1 MRKKFKK
8 ISSVLFS
15 IVMGAAMVVPSFPV
29 SAQELN
35 ATNQSSNTET
45 KAPDNKENTEGKIA
59 VKIDSGAGTVKVTT
73 SNGNTQSVSTD
84 ENGKASVTK
93 SDGSKAIAQAD
104 KNGYLLTVN
113 DTVGKQVTVE
123 AVSAKGY
130 KVSAY
135 KVTSDAGTVVKKSD
149 ADDQIKVITLGS
161 QTAVADIS
169 FTKESDSAKAEN
181 IGPNDVKESK
191 DKVQADSDT
200 DPAVTAYL
208 TKNINTRYTK
218 ISKMDLVNVIRV
230 KQTLVEKSKIPSGFN
245 MTNMENDKNK
255 LKTFASATLGQMV
268 SNVTVYNVD
277 DDSKYAVAY
286 INTMQN
292 DSSANVIESTFAHNN
307 DHGEVVKGV
316 IYDKSTGIAYIPKD
330 LFQISSKKAAVYGLQ
345 AQLLQA
351 VNTSGDHTSSSVS
364 AVTQTD
370 GDDKATVTE
379 KSSSIYKNTTVKAD
393 KNLDSKNLLVSVNGL
408 PIDKSDYKYNPST
421 GNVTIAGS
429 SASIGTVSVNAE
441 NKSVTD
447 KVKELLEPTKV
458 EAAPAREQVNFDQ
471 MVFANDA
478 LIPASNI
485 ANGQLYKG
493 NAELTYGKQDGN
505 DRYWSYEHRAKAGI
519 NNTTDNA
526 GKTAVFNF
534 IKNGGSL
541 PSSGWTRSVT
551 DKKYSVFV
559 NFYANFAYRSP
570 NNFST
575 DDGKK
580 IDMHNLGD
588 VGLECTHI
596 AANSPAGPLNGKKG
610 SPKVGGVWMR
620 VVSVNQSSQYA
631 VVAMVT
637 AGEGGQAGIGLFKLH
652 TIPPEGYATAHK
664 ASSNTA
670 ISGGNAQYSLD
681 GAEYRIYSDQAC
693 TKYTGKGFHFDANGN
708 NTWGNQKLT
717 PGTYYAKEYKAPKG
731 FKADSTVYK
740 FNVTSGNT
748 TNNPV
753 KVDIKENPDYGTLSF
768 QKLDAETGKATP
780 QKGTLDGKN
789 TTFKDAQY
797 TFTYS
802 DGAKKTYTWVMK
814 TDENGKIEWDDAHYV
829 SGDKLIKNDDKAV
842 IPLGT
847 VTYKETKAPLGYNL
861 DPDSHTV
868 EIKAGSKV
876 SAKTESTDIIV
887 RGNMN
892 WIKTKIQE
900 SASDGITMQ
909 GIYFKIKN
917 NDTGEVQYVRSDTK
931 NTQGGVPGL
940 TNTSSKTCYQYD
952 YNPKTKT
959 GTLLKNT
966 DGTPKHVWFGA
977 GDYTPSKGALTVGE
991 YTVTEMPTA
1000 PDKSQGI
1007 EGNIGDDLAHFGH
1020 KVKANGTDTIAI
1032 KTGKNGSSTI
1042 VDYPVKIHTSASTD
1056 HKGEHTVIKGKT
1068 ATIYDNLQYE
1078 NLTPGRTYKVRSV
1091 IVDKTT
1097 GQSVAEA
1104 TSDLVTSDKNINK
1117 KTGNADGSIELKIP
1131 VDTSKWQDNHDYVVT
1146 EYLTWEDMEIK
1157 NETDLSLTEQT
1168 IYPLTVH
1175 TTAADAAT
1183 KDNVARASKTVTIND
1198 DVAYWGL
1205 TVGKEYTISGTLMN
1219 KATGKP
1225 VVSNGK
1231 EVTAT
1236 KKFKAP
1242 SKDGKVTMTFT
1253 FDSSALQGQDIVAF
1267 EKVIPQNGEVYTH
1280 ADINDAPQTVH
1291 IPKIGTTAKDSQTK
1305 EHIGVV
1311 GKKAT
1316 LVDTVA
1322 YSNLVVGKEYTMKG
1336 KLMDKATGKP
1346 FTVDGK
1352 EITASKTFKAD
1363 KKDGS
1368 VDLTYTFDSSALQG
1382 KDLVVFE
1389 DLYHNDINVA
1399 SHADIKDE
1407 GQTVHYPG
1415 VHTTAT
1421 DKNTKTHTGAKDEKE
1436 TIVDMVKYT
1445 NVIPGKSY
1453 TITGTLMD
1461 KETGKPYTENGKE
1474 VTATK
1479 TFAAEKTEGEV
1490 ELDYTVDT
1498 SALKEAKTFVVFE
1511 DLKYGD
1517 VTLVSHAD
1525 LKDEGQSVNIPSGH
1539 TEAADSVTND
1549 QVGTVGKKV
1558 TTVDHVIYKN
1568 LTPGETYTVK
1578 GTVMNPETGKAL
1590 QENGKDITA
1599 EKTFTAKESDG
1610 TVDITFTY
1618 DSSVLKGKSIV
1629 VFEDVYSND
1638 IPVIINED
1646 LKDTKE
1652 YIYYPEIHTSASASG
1667 QKNDVKAGKIEIT
1680 DTVSY
1685 KNLIPGKE
1693 YDLKGLLMD
1702 KTSGQPVKGLFGS
1715 VKGETKFTPKTAD
1728 GSVEVKFS
1736 FDASQYAGKTV
1747 VVFEDLYHNDK
1758 PVTDHHDINDQA
1770 QSVSFAEASPKT
1782 GITGNK
1788 TTLIILIVCVAAAA
1802 GVICTVLHKK
1812 KTPDDTTKPEEKSKE

>member
-1 MRKKFKK
+1 MQQKDSHVFIGMQQDLSPTKFKPEFMCDAHNVRITPSDKEDTYLSLTNERGTLKVNLSQNLSGYYLGHCTASLYNETLNKDEDIIIVFCTNPGTNDNPNESPDSIYK
-8 ISSVLFS
+8 ITLNNDVQKPVEVLYNGNLNFS
-15 IVMGAAMVVPSFPV
+15 IEHPIETFFISEAIDINKVYWNDGYNQPRVINLDNVRYDSQYNKVDPLDDTTWILEDIRNTQFDFVSTLDLQEEINIVRHSLGGQFNPGTIQYAFSYYNKFGQQSTIFYVSPLQYIIFDDRGGGPDEFIPNSFKITI
-29 SAQELN
+29 SNWQSGFDYIRIYSIHRTTLN
-35 ATNQSSNTET
+35 ATPECRIVQ
-45 KAPDNKENTEGKIA
+45 D
-59 VKIDSGAGTVKVTT
+59 IDLRNI
-73 SNGNTQSVSTD
+73 NGDIVFVD
-84 ENGKASVTK
+84 
-93 SDGSKAIAQAD
+93 DGQIGEFMDPLQFPYIGGQNIIAQTWCQKD
-104 KNGYLLTVN
+104 N
-113 DTVGKQVTVE
+113 
-123 AVSAKGY
+123 
-130 KVSAY
+130 
-135 KVTSDAGTVVKKSD
+135 
-149 ADDQIKVITLGS
+149 TL
-161 QTAVADIS
+161 
-169 FTKESDSAKAEN
+169 F
-181 IGPNDVKESK
+181 
-191 DKVQADSDT
+191 
-200 DPAVTAYL
+200 L
-208 TKNINTRYTK
+208 
-218 ISKMDLVNVIRV
+218 
-230 KQTLVEKSKIPSGFN
+230 
-245 MTNMENDKNK
+245 
-255 LKTFASATLGQMV
+255 
-268 SNVTVYNVD
+268 
-277 DDSKYAVAY
+277 
-286 INTMQN
+286 
-292 DSSANVIESTFAHNN
+292 
-307 DHGEVVKGV
+307 
-316 IYDKSTGIAYIPKD
+316 
-330 LFQISSKKAAVYGLQ
+330 
-345 AQLLQA
+345 
-351 VNTSGDHTSSSVS
+351 
-364 AVTQTD
+364 
-370 GDDKATVTE
+370 
-379 KSSSIYKNTTVKAD
+379 
-393 KNLDSKNLLVSVNGL
+393 
-408 PIDKSDYKYNPST
+408 
-421 GNVTIAGS
+421 GNVTLNTP
-429 SASIGTVSVNAE
+429 SISELT
-441 NKSVTD
+441 VTD
-447 KVKELLEPTKV
+447 NNEDINIVTYV
-458 EAAPAREQVNFDQ
+458 REN
-471 MVFANDA
+471 
-478 LIPASNI
+478 S
-485 ANGQLYKG
+485 
-493 NAELTYGKQDGN
+493 
-505 DRYWSYEHRAKAGI
+505 
-519 NNTTDNA
+519 DNMLS
-526 GKTAVFNF
+526 
-534 IKNGGSL
+534 IW
-541 PSSGWTRSVT
+541 SSGARPLNQAGFKCGEEYRFGFQAQYKDGSWSEPIWIKDFTIPMNLRPQPIDSDNVSMPIVRCVFPIPLLNALNT
-551 DKKYSVFV
+551 AQYKKVRGLCVFPKYSER
-559 NFYANFAYRSP
+559 N
-570 NNFST
+570 
-575 DDGKK
+575 
-580 IDMHNLGD
+580 
-588 VGLECTHI
+588 
-596 AANSPAGPLNGKKG
+596 
-610 SPKVGGVWMR
+610 
-620 VVSVNQSSQYA
+620 
-631 VVAMVT
+631 VVA
-637 AGEGGQAGIGLFKLH
+637 QGIVAPTVKSEMNINATKSISSWFFRTSVPSTLEDQYPAFKHLDSVKD
-652 TIPPEGYATAHK
+652 EF
-664 ASSNTA
+664 
-670 ISGGNAQYSLD
+670 SLD
-681 GAEYRIYSDQAC
+681 D
-693 TKYTGKGFHFDANGN
+693 
-708 NTWGNQKLT
+708 
-717 PGTYYAKEYKAPKG
+717 
-731 FKADSTVYK
+731 
-740 FNVTSGNT
+740 
-748 TNNPV
+748 
-753 KVDIKENPDYGTLSF
+753 
-768 QKLDAETGKATP
+768 
-780 QKGTLDGKN
+780 
-789 TTFKDAQY
+789 
-797 TFTYS
+797 
-802 DGAKKTYTWVMK
+802 
-814 TDENGKIEWDDAHYV
+814 
-829 SGDKLIKNDDKAV
+829 
-842 IPLGT
+842 
-847 VTYKETKAPLGYNL
+847 
-861 DPDSHTV
+861 
-868 EIKAGSKV
+868 
-876 SAKTESTDIIV
+876 
-887 RGNMN
+887 
-892 WIKTKIQE
+892 
-900 SASDGITMQ
+900 
-909 GIYFKIKN
+909 
-917 NDTGEVQYVRSDTK
+917 
-931 NTQGGVPGL
+931 
-940 TNTSSKTCYQYD
+940 
-952 YNPKTKT
+952 
-959 GTLLKNT
+959 
-966 DGTPKHVWFGA
+966 
-977 GDYTPSKGALTVGE
+977 
-991 YTVTEMPTA
+991 
-1000 PDKSQGI
+1000 
-1007 EGNIGDDLAHFGH
+1007 
-1020 KVKANGTDTIAI
+1020 
-1032 KTGKNGSSTI
+1032 
-1042 VDYPVKIHTSASTD
+1042 
-1056 HKGEHTVIKGKT
+1056 
-1068 ATIYDNLQYE
+1068 
-1078 NLTPGRTYKVRSV
+1078 
-1091 IVDKTT
+1091 
-1097 GQSVAEA
+1097 
-1104 TSDLVTSDKNINK
+1104 
-1117 KTGNADGSIELKIP
+1117 
-1131 VDTSKWQDNHDYVVT
+1131 
-1146 EYLTWEDMEIK
+1146 
-1157 NETDLSLTEQT
+1157 
-1168 IYPLTVH
+1168 
-1175 TTAADAAT
+1175 
-1183 KDNVARASKTVTIND
+1183 
-1198 DVAYWGL
+1198 
-1205 TVGKEYTISGTLMN
+1205 
-1219 KATGKP
+1219 
-1225 VVSNGK
+1225 
-1231 EVTAT
+1231 AT

>member
-1 MRKKFKK
+1 MKERTKRKFASFGLSLAM
-8 ISSVLFS
+8 IASSLLS
-15 IVMGAAMVVPSFPV
+15 VVPAQAAEATPNV
-29 SAQELN
+29 TKAQE
-35 ATNQSSNTET
+35 TSDSQT
-45 KAPDNKENTEGKIA
+45 GKIA

-73 SNGNTQSVSTD
+73 SDGKTQSVTTD
-84 ENGKASVTK
+84 EEGKASVTK
-93 SDGSKAIAQAD
+93 SDGSTAAVSAD
-104 KNGYLLTVN
+104 KDGYLLTAD
-113 DTVGKQVTVE
+113 DTAGKQVTVE

-130 KVSAY
+130 KVSTY
-135 KVTSDAGTVVKKSD
+135 KVTADAGTVSKKNEETD
-149 ADDQIKVITLGS
+149 IIKAVTLKENTTTVLE
-161 QTAVADIS
+161 TA
-169 FTKESDSAKAEN
+169 FTKQSTDNAQSKETVSTPSNSKEDNLKDAQGRYKVANNIVIDKATSKVVDKLVASGESPKQAW
-181 IGPNDVKESK
+181 K
-191 DKVQADSDT
+191 DT
-200 DPAVTAYL
+200 
-208 TKNINTRYTK
+208 
-218 ISKMDLVNVIRV
+218 VNPGTYV
-230 KQTLVEKSKIPSGFN
+230 
-245 MTNMENDKNK
+245 
-255 LKTFASATLGQMV
+255 
-268 SNVTVYNVD
+268 
-277 DDSKYAVAY
+277 
-286 INTMQN
+286 
-292 DSSANVIESTFAHNN
+292 
-307 DHGEVVKGV
+307 
-316 IYDKSTGIAYIPKD
+316 
-330 LFQISSKKAAVYGLQ
+330 SKKAKAKLAATNIG
-345 AQLLQA
+345 
-351 VNTSGDHTSSSVS
+351 GESSFS
-364 AVTQTD
+364 AD
-370 GDDKATVTE
+370 GIFSATFV
-379 KSSSIYKNTTVKAD
+379 VHD
-393 KNLDSKNLLVSVNGL
+393 G
-408 PIDKSDYKYNPST
+408 
-421 GNVTIAGS
+421 
-429 SASIGTVSVNAE
+429 
-441 NKSVTD
+441 NKSYTGFCIEAGAPTPIHYHGAYNKVTVQANNYNAKMATAILAYGYGGEHSD
-447 KVKELLEPTKV
+447 FIARIIPNVGEQKVATMQALRQYAQGGHDQTAKKAYTNNFINALSS
-458 EAAPAREQVNFDQ
+458 QV
-471 MVFANDA
+471 VGAG
-478 LIPASNI
+478 LIADTSYYYI
-485 ANGQLYKG
+485 WTANGYQKVAAGYS
-493 NAELTYGKQDGN
+493 LT
-505 DRYWSYEHRAKAGI
+505 
-519 NNTTDNA
+519 
-526 GKTAVFNF
+526 
-534 IKNGGSL
+534 
-541 PSSGWTRSVT
+541 
-551 DKKYSVFV
+551 
-559 NFYANFAYRSP
+559 
-570 NNFST
+570 
-575 DDGKK
+575 
-580 IDMHNLGD
+580 
-588 VGLECTHI
+588 
-596 AANSPAGPLNGKKG
+596 
-610 SPKVGGVWMR
+610 
-620 VVSVNQSSQYA
+620 
-631 VVAMVT
+631 
-637 AGEGGQAGIGLFKLH
+637 
-652 TIPPEGYATAHK
+652 PPEGYATAHK

-670 ISGGNAQYSLD
+670 ISDDNAQYTLD

-693 TKYTGKGFHFDANGN
+693 TQYTGKGFHFDANGS

-717 PGTYYAKEYKAPKG
+717 PGTYYAKEYIAPKG
-731 FKADSTVYK
+731 YQADTTVHT
-740 FNVTSGNT
+740 FSVSGGNT

-753 KVDIKENPDYGTLSF
+753 KVNISEQPDYGTVDL
-768 QKLDAETGKATP
+768 QKKDLETGKTTP
-780 QKGTLDGKN
+780 QKGSVDGKSA
-789 TTFKDAQY
+789 TFKDAQY

-814 TDENGKIEWDDAHYV
+814 TDENGEIKWDDAHYV
-829 SGDKLIKNDDKAV
+829 SGDKLIKNGNTAV
-842 IPLGT
+842 IPLGEL
-847 VTYKETKAPLGYNL
+847 TYKETKAPIGYNL
-861 DPDSHTV
+861 DTESHTLN
-868 EIKAGSKV
+868 ITNDSGKPDGKTKKV
-876 SAKTESTDIIV
+876 SSSERII

-892 WIKTKIQE
+892 WIKTKIPG
-900 SASDGITMQ
+900 STSDGITLQ

-917 NDTGEVQYVRSDTK
+917 NDTGEVQYVRSDTE
-931 NTQGGVPGL
+931 NAQGGVPGL
-940 TNTSSKTCYQYD
+940 TDTSSKTCYQYD

-966 DGTPKHVWFGA
+966 DDTPKHVWFGPGTYMPGA
-977 GDYTPSKGALTVGE
+977 GALTYGE

-1007 EGNIGDDLAHFGH
+1007 EGNIGDDLARFTHE
-1020 KVKANGTDTIAI
+1020 VKKDGIDTIAI

-1056 HKGEHTVIKGKT
+1056 HHGEHTVIKGKT
-1068 ATIYDNLQYE
+1068 AAIYDNLKYE
-1078 NLTPGRTYKVRSV
+1078 NLTAGRTYKVRSV

-1097 GQSVAEA
+1097 GQAVAEA
-1104 TSDLVTSDKNINK
+1104 TSDLVTSEKDINK
-1117 KTGNADGSIELKIP
+1117 KTGNVDGSIELKIP

-1146 EYLTWEDMEIK
+1146 EYLSWEDMEIK

-1168 IYPLTVH
+1168 IYPLTAH

-1198 DVAYWGL
+1198 EVAYWGL
-1205 TVGKEYTISGTLMN
+1205 TVGQTYTVKGTLMD
-1219 KATGKP
+1219 KATSKP
-1225 VVSNGK
+1225 VMSNGK
-1231 EVTAT
+1231 EVTAFKT
-1236 KKFKAP
+1236 FKAP
-1242 SKDGKVTMTFT
+1242 SKSGKVAMTFT
-1253 FDSSALQGQDIVAF
+1253 FDSSDLQGHDVVAF
-1267 EKVIPQNGEVYTH
+1267 ENVIPQNGEVYTH

-1322 YSNLVVGKEYTMKG
+1322 YNNLVVGKEYTMKG
-1336 KLMDKATGKP
+1336 KLMDKTTGKP
-1346 FTVDGK
+1346 FTVNGK

-1389 DLYHNDINVA
+1389 DLYHNNINVA
-1399 SHADIKDE
+1399 THADIKDE

-1479 TFAAEKTEGEV
+1479 TFTAEKADGEV

-1517 VTLVSHAD
+1517 VTVVSHAD

-1539 TEAADSVTND
+1539 TQAADSQTED

-1558 TTVDHVIYKN
+1558 TTVDHVIYTN

-1578 GTVMNPETGKAL
+1578 GTIMNPETGKAL
-1590 QENGKDITA
+1590 QDNGKDITA
-1599 EKTFTAKESDG
+1599 EKTFTPKEADG

-1618 DSSVLKGKSIV
+1618 DSSALKGKNIV
-1629 VFEDVYSND
+1629 VFEDVYSNG

-1646 LKDTKE
+1646 LKDTNE
-1652 YIYYPEIHTSASASG
+1652 TIYYPEIHTSASAGG

-1770 QSVSFAEASPKT
+1770 QSVSFAPGAPKT

-1802 GVICTVLHKK
+1802 GAVCMVLRKK

>member
-1 MRKKFKK
+1 
-8 ISSVLFS
+8 
-15 IVMGAAMVVPSFPV
+15 
-29 SAQELN
+29 
-35 ATNQSSNTET
+35 
-45 KAPDNKENTEGKIA
+45 
-59 VKIDSGAGTVKVTT
+59 
-73 SNGNTQSVSTD
+73 
-84 ENGKASVTK
+84 
-93 SDGSKAIAQAD
+93 
-104 KNGYLLTVN
+104 
-113 DTVGKQVTVE
+113 
-123 AVSAKGY
+123 
-130 KVSAY
+130 
-135 KVTSDAGTVVKKSD
+135 
-149 ADDQIKVITLGS
+149 
-161 QTAVADIS
+161 
-169 FTKESDSAKAEN
+169 
-181 IGPNDVKESK
+181 
-191 DKVQADSDT
+191 
-200 DPAVTAYL
+200 
-208 TKNINTRYTK
+208 
-218 ISKMDLVNVIRV
+218 
-230 KQTLVEKSKIPSGFN
+230 
-245 MTNMENDKNK
+245 
-255 LKTFASATLGQMV
+255 
-268 SNVTVYNVD
+268 
-277 DDSKYAVAY
+277 
-286 INTMQN
+286 
-292 DSSANVIESTFAHNN
+292 
-307 DHGEVVKGV
+307 
-316 IYDKSTGIAYIPKD
+316 
-330 LFQISSKKAAVYGLQ
+330 
-345 AQLLQA
+345 
-351 VNTSGDHTSSSVS
+351 
-364 AVTQTD
+364 
-370 GDDKATVTE
+370 
-379 KSSSIYKNTTVKAD
+379 
-393 KNLDSKNLLVSVNGL
+393 
-408 PIDKSDYKYNPST
+408 
-421 GNVTIAGS
+421 
-429 SASIGTVSVNAE
+429 
-441 NKSVTD
+441 
-447 KVKELLEPTKV
+447 
-458 EAAPAREQVNFDQ
+458 
-471 MVFANDA
+471 
-478 LIPASNI
+478 
-485 ANGQLYKG
+485 
-493 NAELTYGKQDGN
+493 
-505 DRYWSYEHRAKAGI
+505 
-519 NNTTDNA
+519 
-526 GKTAVFNF
+526 
-534 IKNGGSL
+534 
-541 PSSGWTRSVT
+541 
-551 DKKYSVFV
+551 
-559 NFYANFAYRSP
+559 
-570 NNFST
+570 
-575 DDGKK
+575 
-580 IDMHNLGD
+580 
-588 VGLECTHI
+588 
-596 AANSPAGPLNGKKG
+596 
-610 SPKVGGVWMR
+610 
-620 VVSVNQSSQYA
+620 
-631 VVAMVT
+631 
-637 AGEGGQAGIGLFKLH
+637 
-652 TIPPEGYATAHK
+652 
-664 ASSNTA
+664 
-670 ISGGNAQYSLD
+670 
-681 GAEYRIYSDQAC
+681 
-693 TKYTGKGFHFDANGN
+693 
-708 NTWGNQKLT
+708 
-717 PGTYYAKEYKAPKG
+717 
-731 FKADSTVYK
+731 
-740 FNVTSGNT
+740 
-748 TNNPV
+748 
-753 KVDIKENPDYGTLSF
+753 
-768 QKLDAETGKATP
+768 
-780 QKGTLDGKN
+780 
-789 TTFKDAQY
+789 
-797 TFTYS
+797 
-802 DGAKKTYTWVMK
+802 MK